1 MKKALN
7 ITIIIVLT
15 LILGSCN
22 ENDTSNLNRD
32 FVINEINFYM
42 QNNDSIELMF
52 DTGLDDVEEEIE
64 YGKADFFNYN
74 LKNTSNVDIEYELY
88 YLAFSNLLFI
98 KQIVEK
104 IEELSY
110 GVCYENIVSTEKLCI
125 DYKNDIL
132 VLRYYEN
139 IVDLDTIISH
149 IYEFSRV
156 EDKVIMKKYST
167 IYDTEKLETILH
179 QKIVVDEYNSFLKEE
194 FYPLTDSFVY
204 EYTNYLE
211 QEYFMYKGVMD
222 AEKEF
227 VRQTV
232 EFYIPS
238 FNAYVSYDI
247 KEDLLEDYRIKI
259 FKDGHRVLKVDVN
272 IKDNNPTVNE
282 LTWNLLSIDGW
293 NSIDVIAKTHYI
305 YQGSFQT
312 MEDYI
317 ISVQLNGY
325 GKVVAY
331 KMFEGDLIDS
341 DITLKEYGLTSGY
354 TLQNIENTRLFF
366 ESNYITELFDYGF
379 INNDPNNRL
388 IIKSSVEVD
397 NQELEVF
404 IDKF

>member
-1 MKKALN
+1 M
-7 ITIIIVLT
+7 
-15 LILGSCN
+15 
-22 ENDTSNLNRD
+22 
-32 FVINEINFYM
+32 
-42 QNNDSIELMF
+42 
-52 DTGLDDVEEEIE
+52 
-64 YGKADFFNYN
+64 
-74 LKNTSNVDIEYELY
+74 
-88 YLAFSNLLFI
+88 LFI